1 VEQVVNEIVDS
12 QSVASGWSLRQVYG
26 LAIICLGLG
35 LALGYLFRGSQA
47 QPGAAAVSSP
57 TGSAGPI
64 GMPMQMPT
72 LDQMKHMADK
82 QAEPLLAQ
90 LKMNPNNAQV
100 LKQVGR
106 IYESTHQFKDAA
118 DYYGKALDIDPK
130 DVATRTEMASC
141 LYYNGDADGALA
153 QLQQALTVDPKDANS
168 LFDLGMIRW
177 KGKNDPTGALQAWDQ
192 LLKSNPKLETA
203 KKAEV
208 EKIIAEV
215 KKSPAN

>member
-1 VEQVVNEIVDS
+1 MVNEIVDS

>member
-1 VEQVVNEIVDS
+1 VANEIVDS
-12 QSVASGWSLRQVYG
+12 QTVSSGWSSRQVYS
-26 LAIICLGLG
+26 LAVICLALG

-47 QPGAAAVSSP
+47 QTSAADVSSP

-64 GMPMQMPT
+64 GMPTQMPT

-90 LKMNPNNAQV
+90 LKTNPRNADV
-100 LKQVGR
+100 LKQVGK

-118 DYYGKALDIDPK
+118 DYYGKALDVDPK

-141 LYYNGDADGALA
+141 LYYNGDAEGALA
-153 QLQQALTVDPKDANS
+153 QLQQALTVDPNDANS

-177 KGKNDPTGALQAWDQ
+177 KGKNDATGALQAWDQ
-192 LLKSNPKLETA
+192 LLKSNPNLEA
-203 KKAEV
+203 GKKAEV
-208 EKIIAEV
+208 EKVIAEI
-215 KKSPAN
+215 KKGAAN

>member
-1 VEQVVNEIVDS
+1 M
-12 QSVASGWSLRQVYG
+12 AT
-26 LAIICLGLG
+26 ICLVLG

-47 QPGAAAVSSP
+47 QPSVAAVSSP
-57 TGSAGPI
+57 AGSAGPI
-64 GMPMQMPT
+64 GMPTQMPT

-90 LKMNPNNAQV
+90 LKTNPNNTQV

-153 QLQQALTVDPKDANS
+153 QLQQALAVDPKDANS

-177 KGKNDPTGALQAWDQ
+177 KGKNDTPGALQAWDQ
-192 LLKSNPKLETA
+192 LLKSNPNLEAA

-208 EKIIAEV
+208 EKVIAEA
-215 KKSPAN
+215 KKGPTN